1 MTDLLLRIEHRIG
14 ERELSSFFRIRN
26 RFPNVRKP
34 TSGFQVPAYSDCAI
48 RNNGRAPREP
58 WQMSKKKDLA
68 NLSIDLAALASTMPV
83 QRPPHVIGELTQ
95 IAARI
100 RDLEARVDR
109 LEADEKRN
117 LAAGLE

>member
-1 MTDLLLRIEHRIG
+1 LSALLRIG
-14 ERELSSFFRIRN
+14 N

-34 TSGFQVPAYSDCAI
+34 TSGFPVPAYSDCAI

-68 NLSIDLAALASTMPV
+68 NRIDLAALASTMPV
-83 QRPPHVIGELTQ
+83 QRPPHVIGELAQ

-109 LEADEKRN
+109 LEADGKRN